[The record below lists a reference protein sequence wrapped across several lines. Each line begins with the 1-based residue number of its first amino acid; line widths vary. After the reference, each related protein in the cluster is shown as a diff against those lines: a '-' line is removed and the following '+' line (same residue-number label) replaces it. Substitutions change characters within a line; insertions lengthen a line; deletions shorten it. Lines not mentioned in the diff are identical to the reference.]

1 MKIIDIRKLSTQD
14 LTVETSKLRDEI
26 ASLKRGLH
34 MGEIQNVRVIRGKRK
49 DLARMLTVLSE
60 QLVSE
65 VQEVKESK

>member
-1 MKIIDIRKLSTQD
+1 MKVVDIRKLSTQE

-49 DLARMLTVLSE
+49 DLARMLTILGE
-60 QLVSE
+60 QL
-65 VQEVKESK
+65 VKESK

>member
-1 MKIIDIRKLSTQD
+1 MKIVDIRKLSTQD

-34 MGEIQNVRVIRGKRK
+34 MGEIQNVRLIRNKRK

-60 QLVSE
+60 ELI
-65 VQEVKESK
+65 KESN